1 MKRCPS
7 CNRTYTE
14 EVLSYC
20 LDDGT
25 PLQPVVPGSGS
36 SYDPQ
41 ATVSFQSLNDPG
53 PQTQKVSPAPT
64 IVSSQQ
70 PVFQPSPQ
78 PQQQWSP
85 TPQPPPQNKKRSA
98 LPWVIGALVLVVVLI
113 GGFAGIIGL
122 LIYIGSKAENSNARS
137 SNKNSG
143 IARANANTNKNA
155 NVASPTPSPAD
166 STVARDAYDDFST
179 QKWGTGSDSLGKF
192 WYTDGEFHA
201 NAVPG
206 NYLVEYGPK
215 ETPYYTKDATV
226 RMTTRAVDGISPK
239 YGFGFV
245 VHGEL
250 KDKQLED
257 YGFIIKTDA
266 RPSYAVVKH
275 KGGKETFLTQWT
287 SSDNIYTGSTPNRL
301 EVRIKDNLL
310 DFYINGKYV
319 NSVVDDENFKT
330 GRVGVYTSDTAEVA
344 FDDLEVVH

>member
-1 MKRCPS
+1 MKRCPT
-7 CNRTYTE
+7 CNRTYTDD
-14 EVLSYC
+14 VISYC

-25 PLQPVVPGSGS
+25 PLQPVAPGSGS

-53 PQTQKVSPAPT
+53 PQTQKVGPAPT
-64 IVSSQQ
+64 IVSKQ

-85 TPQPPPQNKKRSA
+85 TPQPAPQKKKRGA

-113 GGFAGIIGL
+113 GGFAGIVGL
-122 LIYIGSKAENSNARS
+122 LIY
-137 SNKNSG
+137 
-143 IARANANTNKNA
+143 NANTNRNA
-155 NVASPTPSPAD
+155 KVPAPTPSPTVARPTP
-166 STVARDAYDDFST
+166 SPTVARDAYDDFST
-179 QKWGTGSDSLGKF
+179 EKWGTGSDSLGKF
-192 WYTDGEFHA
+192 WYTNDEFHA

-215 ETPYYTKDATV
+215 ETAYYTKDATV
-226 RMTTRAVDGISPK
+226 RMTIRAVDGVSPK
-239 YGFGFV
+239 YGFGLV

-275 KGGKETFLTQWT
+275 KGGKETFVTQWT
-287 SSDNIYTGSTPNRL
+287 SSDNIYAGSRPNQL